1 MGNTPFLPECH
12 PFIPSIWSHL
22 SAGGA
27 NNPAAS
33 GGANCRLASGVN
45 PTTWNLAGSSVAI
58 KSLAMV
64 PSANGNYTL
73 GGIAAEKLTI
83 TDGIIVSSRSNQG
96 PANFITVNSLT
107 FGPNPV
113 SGYEGIIHSYS
124 GQALTINSSIGDN
137 GTNAVSLTKA
147 GPYALNLG
155 GNNSLGG
162 TLRINEGT
170 VALTNSSSTT
180 VRNVVIDGTLSGALD
195 LGAGCNFYTTGSGT
209 VFYVKRS
216 SGGTALSGS
225 GTLNL
230 SGDVQV
236 SYTAVANGSQTTLGA
251 NIGLGTAS
259 RTFTVDNGSSD
270 PDLIVSG
277 GISGSG
283 GLIKAGAGQMRL
295 STNSGY
301 SGQTQVSAG
310 GLYLSGGSAAIAGSS
325 SLALGAGT
333 YLLLDNSGA
342 NNNDRVGDS
351 AAVSLGGGSTIV
363 KLTGNAS
370 AATTEAVGPLSFTGQ
385 NMISIDAAAGGV
397 ARLSAPSLTRVGK
410 GVLVFCG
417 DSPGAAAGP
426 NVAQIRLATTP
437 ALVGSGTGVYTP
449 VYPFGVGSGRVDDW
463 GSRRTSPDGGGF
475 LTYDAGTDSLRIL
488 SRTAEYTNS
497 WTGADNANVYVGGG
511 SINLTSNRTIQSFM
525 LNDTSSGAH
534 AINGNAGVQ
543 LTISSGLSFG
553 HYYNMLTYN
562 VPSLTFGNPTT
573 GYEGIIYNFASDTAS
588 GQGTTINS
596 VIRDNGANS
605 VSLTIAG
612 LGPTYVGGT
621 NTYSGPTTVAGGR
634 LILTTGD
641 NRLPTGTTVDVHTGA
656 TLNLNGR
663 SQAVAGIAGAGLITN
678 SAAGVATLT
687 VNAAADQAFGGSLA
701 GNLNLVKNGAGSL
714 SLTNATLNVGGTLT
728 VNEGT
733 VWLGAATFSNIT
745 VKSGAALRCL
755 SSSRINATNAT
766 FESNATL
773 YVALA
778 GTNAAD
784 CTRLT
789 VAAAL
794 TFANGAQLGVTPDPG
809 VTPAGKLAWQIAQA
823 QTLATLPRVLGG
835 DYGVLAEGIGPV
847 TLTLTYGLQPRGS
860 VFSIR

>member
-1 MGNTPFLPECH
+1 MREVGHTERRRNVKTMHGGRIRRAFWGGLAAVLIVALVAGRAHATIYTWTGGDTGSGN
-12 PFIPSIWSHL
+12 WSVTANWDANGVPV
-22 SAGGA
+22 SADTNYLYFSANPNGFVSTNDLGA
-27 NNPAAS
+27 NPFALFGMTFGSGLPAPFALAGTNALQFSFSANQAITNNSANKVTITSPIKFKAANRDLNFAGAGAGDTEVTGVYYFPHQSTLTIDAARGGNVMLNQIDLYTRSSYFYNKTPVAS
-33 GGANCRLASGVN
+33 G
-45 PTTWNLAGSSVAI
+45 
-58 KSLAMV
+58 
-64 PSANGNYTL
+64 
-73 GGIAAEKLTI
+73 
-83 TDGIIVSSRSNQG
+83 IVSSRSNQG

-180 VRNVVIDGTLSGALD
+180 ARNVIIDGTMSGTLD
-195 LGAGCNFYTTGSGT
+195 IGGGCTFSTTGSGT
-209 VFYVKRS
+209 VLYVRRAL
-216 SGGTALSGS
+216 GGTAVSGS

-236 SYTAVANGSQTTLGA
+236 SCTAVASGSQTTLGA

-259 RTFTVDNGSSD
+259 RTFAVDNGSSD

-277 GISGSG
+277 AIGGSG

-301 SGQTQVSAG
+301 SGQTRISAG
-310 GLYLSGGSAAIAGSS
+310 SLYLSGG
-325 SLALGAGT
+325 
-333 YLLLDNSGA
+333 
-342 NNNDRVGDS
+342 
-351 AAVSLGGGSTIV
+351 
-363 KLTGNAS
+363 S

-463 GSRRTSPDGGGF
+463 GSRLTSPDGGGF

-511 SINLTSNRTIQSFM
+511 SINLTSSRTIQSFM
-525 LNDTSSGAH
+525 LNDNSGAH

-621 NTYSGPTTVAGGR
+621 NTYSGPTTVAG
-634 LILTTGD
+634 
-641 NRLPTGTTVDVHTGA
+641 
-656 TLNLNGR
+656 
-663 SQAVAGIAGAGLITN
+663 AGLITN
-678 SAAGVATLT
+678 AAAGVATLT

-701 GNLNLVKNGAGSL
+701 GNLNVVKNGAGSL
-714 SLTNATLNVGGTLT
+714 ALTNATVNVGGTLT

-733 VWLGAATFSNIT
+733 VYLAVLCSA
-745 VKSGAALRCL
+745 
-755 SSSRINATNAT
+755 SR
-766 FESNATL
+766 
-773 YVALA
+773 
-778 GTNAAD
+778 
-784 CTRLT
+784 
-789 VAAAL
+789 
-794 TFANGAQLGVTPDPG
+794 P
-809 VTPAGKLAWQIAQA
+809 TPA
-823 QTLATLPRVLGG
+823 
-835 DYGVLAEGIGPV
+835 
-847 TLTLTYGLQPRGS
+847 
-860 VFSIR
+860 